1 MGRLL
6 SEKDT
11 INYDNAM
18 PYDEERDSTK
28 LTKGCM
34 ASLVAYKQ
42 NMYASAL
49 NKMPTQDTSRTLKIK
64 TV

>member
-1 MGRLL
+1 MRNLHTSRLTSNVWQAHGNGRVRHTINTMGRLL

-28 LTKGCM
+28 LTKG
-34 ASLVAYKQ
+34 
-42 NMYASAL
+42 
-49 NKMPTQDTSRTLKIK
+49 
-64 TV
+64 